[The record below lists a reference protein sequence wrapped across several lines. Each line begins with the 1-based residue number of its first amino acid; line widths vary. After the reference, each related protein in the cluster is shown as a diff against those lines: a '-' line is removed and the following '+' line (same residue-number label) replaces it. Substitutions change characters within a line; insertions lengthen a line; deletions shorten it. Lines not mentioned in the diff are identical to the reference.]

1 MEIKELK
8 SRGKL
13 LLKKNS
19 YWLNVVIVFIMA
31 LNIDAIISLFTT
43 DYEQFF
49 SLFTPSNFN
58 WANIK
63 EFVLDSN
70 RDNNIISE
78 FLSMAILLF
87 ETLFLVIFRVGGIR
101 YFLKL
106 RKNQATSFNEI
117 FGDFKNKTAGN
128 IVAVSLVK
136 LLTCVLWML
145 LGIIPGIIK
154 IFQYWAVEYILALRP
169 DITASEALDLSK
181 KLMKGNK
188 LKAFVLDLAF
198 IHWLILSWLTLG
210 LFGYLYVT
218 PYYEATHIEFFSSL
232 REEAIEKGIIKPK
245 DLPDYEEKIHT
256 A

>member
-8 SRGKL
+8 RRGKL
-13 LLKKNS
+13 LLKKKS

-58 WANIK
+58 WTNIK

-70 RDNNIISE
+70 RDDNITSK
-78 FLSMAILLF
+78 FLSIAILLF

-106 RKNQATSFNEI
+106 RKNQPASFNEI
-117 FGDFKNKTAGN
+117 FEDFKNKTAGN

-136 LLTCVLWML
+136 FLSCVIWML

-198 IHWLILSWLTLG
+198 IHWLVLSWLTLG
-210 LFGYLYVT
+210 IFGYLYVT
-218 PYYEATHIEFFSSL
+218 PYYEATHIEFIGNL
-232 REEAIEKGIIKPK
+232 REEAIEKGVIKPK
-245 DLPDYEEKIHT
+245 DLPDYEEIAQT